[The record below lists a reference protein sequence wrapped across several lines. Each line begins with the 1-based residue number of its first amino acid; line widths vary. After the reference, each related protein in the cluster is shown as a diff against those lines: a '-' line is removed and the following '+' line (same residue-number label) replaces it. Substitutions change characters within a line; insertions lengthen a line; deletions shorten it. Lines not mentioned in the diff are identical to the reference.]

1 MTDAR
6 RSPLLGGA
14 ALLAVVLQ
22 LAALYWPRVSV
33 EGPTTWTDKLVHP
46 AIFALPLVLLSLW
59 WGRWKPVLLV
69 LLVHAPVSE
78 LVQHYALPYRDGDVW
93 DAVADVAGLLVGLGV
108 LALLRQVGRSRGR
121 RAGRAGSAA
130 LVD

>member
-1 MTDAR
+1 MSASR
-6 RSPLLGGA
+6 RSPVLG
-14 ALLAVVLQ
+14 ALALASVALQ
-22 LAALYWPRVSV
+22 LAALYWPRVSI

-46 AIFALPLVLLSLW
+46 ALFALPLVLVSLW
-59 WGRWKPVLLV
+59 WGRWRPVLLV

-78 LVQHYALPYRDGDVW
+78 LVQHYALPHRDGDVW

-108 LALLRQVGRSRGR
+108 LAVVARVRRSRGR
-121 RAGRAGSAA
+121 TSPVA